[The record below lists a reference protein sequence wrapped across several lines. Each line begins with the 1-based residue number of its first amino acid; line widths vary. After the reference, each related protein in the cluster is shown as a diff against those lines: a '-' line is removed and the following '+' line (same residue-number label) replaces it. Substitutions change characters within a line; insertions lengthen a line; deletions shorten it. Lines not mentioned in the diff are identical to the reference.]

1 MINKINIFSN
11 KKIKFFFND
20 LLADYE
26 LFFMNYNEIEKVLD
40 DTSANI
46 IFINEAKITEL
57 INFKDLNDN
66 FLILSTFKN
75 KSFKGKNLFIKT
87 PVTINYIKAKIEN
100 FLENLKVQFHDIN
113 IVNEK
118 LTNKNDNTYC
128 YLTKLEKEI
137 LTHLIIEKES
147 TKKYIKENILNIK
160 NTIQTNSL
168 DSHLTRIRKKLNQIN
183 ASIKIQSKS
192 EKLLIKT

>member
-1 MINKINIFSN
+1 MINKINIFSD

-46 IFINEAKITEL
+46 IFINEAKIIEL
-57 INFKDLNDN
+57 INFKDLSDN
-66 FLILSTFKN
+66 FLILSTFKSTN
-75 KSFKGKNLFIKT
+75 FKGKNLFIKT
-87 PVTINYIKAKIEN
+87 PATINYIKAKIEN
-100 FLENLKVQFHDIN
+100 FLENLKIQFQDIS

-118 LTNKNDNTYC
+118 LTNKNNNYYC
-128 YLTKLEKEI
+128 YLTKLESEI

-147 TKKYIKENILNIK
+147 TKKYIKENILKIK
-160 NTIQTNSL
+160 STIQTNSL

-183 ASIKIQSKS
+183 ASVKIQSKS
-192 EKLLIKT
+192 DKLLIKT

>member
-66 FLILSTFKN
+66 FLILSTLKIT
-75 KSFKGKNLFIKT
+75 SFKRKNLFIKT
-87 PVTINYIKAKIEN
+87 PATISYIKAKIEY
-100 FLENLKVQFHDIN
+100 FLENLKIQFNDIS

-118 LTNKNDNTYC
+118 LTNKNNNSYC
-128 YLTKLEKEI
+128 YLTKLESEI

-192 EKLLIKT
+192 EKLLIKI